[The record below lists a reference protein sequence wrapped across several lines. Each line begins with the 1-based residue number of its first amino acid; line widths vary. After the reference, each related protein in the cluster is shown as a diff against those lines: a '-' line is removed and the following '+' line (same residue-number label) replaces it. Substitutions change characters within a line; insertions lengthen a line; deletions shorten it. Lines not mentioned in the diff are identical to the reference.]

1 MIIMCSETSPRVSF
15 SHDLGQ
21 ADLPIELNESRRDTM
36 LLESCSDFE
45 FNICSSSFEQE
56 SSSADELFA
65 NGMIVPVRHHEKRQ
79 VQKCEVPA
87 FVSFPPRPKL
97 STAEDSKKEST
108 RQIMPVKA
116 GLEEKPQSKS
126 FWGFK
131 RSSSLNCDIKKSLI
145 FSLPLLSRSNSTGSA
160 LNPKRSSIKD
170 SNKHISQKFSSISM
184 TKSSSPSSSSSS
196 CCNAYQFPQKP
207 PLKKNHGNA
216 YGNGVRISPVLN
228 VPTPYISKGTANIFG
243 LGSFLRNG
251 KDKKSRK

>member
-21 ADLPIELNESRRDTM
+21 ADNVPIELNELRRDTM

-65 NGMIVPVRHHEKRQ
+65 NGMILPVRFQEKKV
-79 VQKCEVPA
+79 VQKCELPA
-87 FVSFPPRPKL
+87 LVSLPPRPKL
-97 STAEDSKKEST
+97 STAEDSKKESI
-108 RQIMPVKA
+108 RQIMPVNSD
-116 GLEEKPQSKS
+116 LEEKPQSKS

-145 FSLPLLSRSNSTGSA
+145 FSLPVLSRSNSTGSFP
-160 LNPKRSSIKD
+160 NPKRSSIKD
-170 SNKHISQKFSSISM
+170 SNKRSSQKLSSISM
-184 TKSSSPSSSSSS
+184 TKSSSSS
-196 CCNAYQFPQKP
+196 CCSSCNAYQFPQKP
-207 PLKKNHGNA
+207 PLKKNHGNS

-228 VPTPYISKGTANIFG
+228 VPPPYISKGTANLFG

-251 KDKKSRK
+251 KDKKSKK